1 MRGWTQQIE
10 CRRVQL
16 RTGLDKSQNEQ
27 CTSNTAESRFINF
40 SPFRVIIHHRSEIH
54 TRVTRQRTSRS
65 PPHTHTAPRT
75 ARSPLT
81 GARARAPDLDRR
93 RPTHVAVHGS
103 HAPRSPHR
111 VRPRARGSHTPR
123 RCRRDAL
130 STSSAGYHPSHV
142 AAGHGRPVTHVQQV
156 LRCCVSGL
164 MRRCSRGRT

>member
-1 MRGWTQQIE
+1 VPTSSAQDRSGQK
-10 CRRVQL
+10 R
-16 RTGLDKSQNEQ
+16 QNEE

-65 PPHTHTAPRT
+65 PPPTHTAPHT